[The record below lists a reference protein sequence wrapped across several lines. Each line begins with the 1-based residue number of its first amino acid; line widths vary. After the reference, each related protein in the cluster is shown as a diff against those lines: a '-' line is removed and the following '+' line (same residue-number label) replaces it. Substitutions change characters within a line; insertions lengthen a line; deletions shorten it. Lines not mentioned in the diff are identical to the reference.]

1 MTRAD
6 HLRHLLQAHA
16 PSTPLEATHRARML
30 ALLDAPRPFA
40 RDNWVPGHFTAS
52 SFVLS
57 PSRDAV
63 LLILH
68 SKLNRWLQP
77 GGHVD
82 PDDADIVAAAR
93 REVAEEVG
101 LTDLTPIGPALLD
114 LDVHTIPARRTD
126 PEHEHFDVRFLFGAG
141 DLGFEAGSDALAGQ
155 WVPLEQIHAVESD
168 ESVMRAVRRIQ
179 GKG

>member
-1 MTRAD
+1 MNRAD
-6 HLRHLLQAHA
+6 HLRLLLTDHA
-16 PSTPLEATHRARML
+16 PSTPLEADHKARML
-30 ALLDAPRPFA
+30 ALLDAAGAFS
-40 RDNWVPGHFTAS
+40 RDHWSPGHFTAS

-57 PSRDAV
+57 PDRTAV

-82 PDDADIVAAAR
+82 PDDVDIVAAAR

-101 LTDLTPIGPALLD
+101 LSDLTPIGPALLD
-114 LDVHTIPARRTD
+114 LDIHTIPARKSD
-126 PEHEHFDVRFLFGAG
+126 PEHAHFDVRFLFGVG
-141 DLGFEAGSDALAGQ
+141 DLEFQAGSDALAGK
-155 WVPLEQIHAVESD
+155 WVPLSEIHTVESD

-179 GKG
+179 A